1 MADLT
6 ATSPLLT
13 YSIAPTSVAIGSTQS
28 FTVTATNASAVN
40 VMVNPGDSIIIGNL
54 QQLATGN
61 VTPQQPATPW
71 RMAQNWPSLRI
82 WVTQQVVLA
91 PTHSAQFVFNGV
103 QIVQQTGSAS
113 LSVLETIAGASNY
126 APPLVVAIV
135 NALTVS
141 AQAIPSTVGLG
152 QKVKL
157 TWTSVG
163 ASYVTIQPGSSQQYP
178 TTGYIMVLPAQ
189 NAPQTTYTVTATA
202 SGGGTANQPVPVNM
216 ASPVLNSF
224 TVTPSQNLAID
235 EKINMSWATTYASQ
249 VQIQPAP
256 AGSPYVQL
264 SGSLEIK
271 PSRALAVNA
280 SETTYS
286 LTASGYGSPALGSVN
301 VTFAPLVINW
311 FRYTDFTL
319 SKFTVGVTNTQGYQ
333 ISGSATPAVLTANG
347 PGGPLTAQLGGTGPE
362 VQVLIAVP
370 ASVASGASTQLQYL
384 VRNVT
389 GLTLNPGGQAL
400 SFDATGKGTVTV
412 TPLQTTTY
420 TLSATNGTTT
430 VTSQL
435 QVIVTS

>member
-1 MADLT
+1 
-6 ATSPLLT
+6 
-13 YSIAPTSVAIGSTQS
+13 
-28 FTVTATNASAVN
+28 
-40 VMVNPGDSIIIGNL
+40 
-54 QQLATGN
+54 
-61 VTPQQPATPW
+61 
-71 RMAQNWPSLRI
+71 
-82 WVTQQVVLA
+82 
-91 PTHSAQFVFNGV
+91 
-103 QIVQQTGSAS
+103 
-113 LSVLETIAGASNY
+113 
-126 APPLVVAIV
+126 
-135 NALTVS
+135 
-141 AQAIPSTVGLG
+141 
-152 QKVKL
+152 
-157 TWTSVG
+157 
-163 ASYVTIQPGSSQQYP
+163 
-178 TTGYIMVLPAQ
+178 
-189 NAPQTTYTVTATA
+189 
-202 SGGGTANQPVPVNM
+202 
-216 ASPVLNSF
+216 
-224 TVTPSQNLAID
+224 
-235 EKINMSWATTYASQ
+235 
-249 VQIQPAP
+249 
-256 AGSPYVQL
+256 VQL

-384 VRNVT
+384 VKNVT

-400 SFDATGKGTVTV
+400 SFDATGKGSVTV